1 MSEIDVNGVS
11 LYHEAHGEGPGVIL
25 VHGSWSD
32 ADGWARVVPGLAGRC
47 RVVAYDRRGHSRSED
62 PPGQGSV
69 HQDVADLAALIEELG
84 LAPAFVCGNS
94 FGALIALRLAV
105 ARPDL
110 VRGLA
115 VHEPP
120 ALGLL
125 RDDPEL
131 AALSRQ
137 FVERNEPVRV
147 LLEAGESAAAAE
159 LFVDTV
165 AFGPDSWPRVPAP
178 LRHTF
183 IRNAPSYLDEL
194 RDPEA
199 FDLDLAALARYRDP
213 VLLTR
218 SDNSP
223 PLFEPVLDRIALT
236 LPQAESHLYR
246 GAGHVPHVTEPAEY
260 VALVLPRA
268 LAGTV

>member
-1 MSEIDVNGVS
+1 MSEIGVNGVS
-11 LYHEAHGEGPGVIL
+11 LYYEGRGTGPGVVL
-25 VHGSWSD
+25 VHGSWGD
-32 ADGWARVVPGLAGRC
+32 ADSWARVAPGLAGRC
-47 RVVAYDRRGHSRSED
+47 RVVAYDRRGHSRSAD

-94 FGALIALRLAV
+94 YGGLVALRLAA
-105 ARPDL
+105 ARPEL

-120 ALGLL
+120 GLALL

-131 AALSRQ
+131 ASVARG
-137 FVERNEPVRV
+137 FIERNEPIRV

-165 AFGPDSWPRVPAP
+165 AFGPDAWPRLPAP

-183 IRNAPSYLDEL
+183 VRNAPTYLDEL

-199 FDLDLAALARYRDP
+199 FDLDLAALARYPEP

-223 PLFEPVLDRIALT
+223 PMFEPVLDRIALA
-236 LPQAESHLYR
+236 LPQVGSHLYR
-246 GAGHVPHVTEPAEY
+246 GAGHVPHMTEPAEY
-260 VALVLPRA
+260 VRVVLPRT
-268 LAGTV
+268 LAGG